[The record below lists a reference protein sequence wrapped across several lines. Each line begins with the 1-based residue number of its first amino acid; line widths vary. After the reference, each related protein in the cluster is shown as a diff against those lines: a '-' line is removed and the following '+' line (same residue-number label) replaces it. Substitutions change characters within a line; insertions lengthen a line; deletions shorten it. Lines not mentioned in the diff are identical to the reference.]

1 MKRSLAAA
9 PLGLAA
15 TLLLTTALY
24 AEQWIQIEAQPSL
37 TEATEAARGYAGRL
51 PNVVGFELPGRWN
64 AIALGPY
71 ATEAEAEAARL
82 TLRAQGMIPSDSYL
96 TDGTQYRQPFWPV
109 GATLSTLPTAT
120 TPDVAAEVTVP
131 EVTETAMPAE
141 DLPVENMPITLP
153 DETPAEARASER
165 ALNREDREALQ
176 TALKF
181 AGVYDSGID
190 GAFGPG
196 TRRAMSDWQAL
207 KGYDVTGVLTTQ
219 QRAEV
224 LGAYRAVIDSLGLTP
239 VADEVAGVTLTLPL
253 GLVEFDAYA
262 PPFAKYKS
270 KDGSGV
276 QVLLISQSGDEATL
290 GGLYEIMQTL
300 EIVPMEGPR
309 SRDSK
314 SFTLTGTNAEI
325 TSHTEARLVNGAVK
339 GWTLIWPKT
348 TDDETRHQ
356 MARDAMKTTFATLD
370 GVLPDAYGEG
380 AAQDIDLLAGL
391 DIRRPDKAGSGFY
404 VDDKGAVLTSADL
417 VASCARITID
427 DGYEATVTAT
437 EDGMALLT
445 PVETLAPLAVAKFDS
460 QLPRLQSEVSVSG
473 YAYAGR
479 LDAPTLNY
487 GLMAEH
493 KGLSGEED
501 LLRLAMTTLP
511 GEAGG
516 PLLNNS
522 GAVIGMLA
530 AKDAIPEAQA
540 RSLPEDVAFAY
551 DMEKIAGFLSGH
563 GVTVSAS
570 ESTTSDADLVRI
582 GRDLTVL
589 VNCWN

>member
-1 MKRSLAAA
+1 MKRSLAVA

-15 TLLLTTALY
+15 TLLLSTALH

-82 TLRAQGMIPSDSYL
+82 TLRAQGLIPGDSYL
-96 TDGTQYRQPFWPV
+96 TDGGQYRQPFWPV
-109 GATLSTLPTAT
+109 GATLSTLPPAT
-120 TPDVAAEVTVP
+120 TPEVSAP
-131 EVTETAMPAE
+131 GATETAMPAE
-141 DLPVENMPITLP
+141 EMPTEALPMALP
-153 DETPAEARASER
+153 DETPAQARASER
-165 ALNREDREALQ
+165 ALSREDREALQ

-181 AGVYDSGID
+181 AGVYNSGID

-196 TRRAMSDWQAL
+196 TRRAMSDWQAM
-207 KGYDVTGVLTTQ
+207 KGYDITGVLTTQ
-219 QRAEV
+219 QRAEA
-224 LGAYRAVIDSLGLTP
+224 LGAYQAVIDSLGMAP
-239 VADEVAGVTLTLPL
+239 VADEVAGVTISLPL

-276 QVLLISQSGDEATL
+276 QVMLISQTGDEATL

-300 EIVPMEGPR
+300 EIVPMDGPR
-309 SRDSK
+309 TRDNR
-314 SFTLTGTNAEI
+314 SFSLTGTNAEI

-339 GWTLIWPKT
+339 GWTLIWPTPKT
-348 TDDETRHQ
+348 TDDQTRHQ
-356 MARDAMKTTFATLD
+356 MALDAMKSSFATLD

-391 DIRRPDKAGSGFY
+391 DIRRPEKAGSGFY
-404 VDDKGAVLTSADL
+404 VDDKGAVLTSAEL
-417 VASCARITID
+417 VASCAKITID

-445 PVETLAPLAVAKFDS
+445 PVEPLAPLSVAKFDS

-516 PLLNNS
+516 PLLNSS

-551 DMEKIAGFLSGH
+551 DTEKIAGFLSGH

-570 ESTTSDADLVRI
+570 DSATSDTDLVRI

-589 VNCWN
+589 VSCWN

>member
-1 MKRSLAAA
+1 MKRSLAVA

-15 TLLLTTALY
+15 TLLLSTALH

-82 TLRAQGMIPSDSYL
+82 TLRAQGMIPGDSYL

-109 GATLSTLPTAT
+109 GATVSTLP
-120 TPDVAAEVTVP
+120 AAIAP
-131 EVTETAMPAE
+131 EAAAPAETEAAMPVE
-141 DLPVENMPITLP
+141 DIPSILP

-165 ALNREDREALQ
+165 ALTQADREALQ

-181 AGVYDSGID
+181 AGVYSSGID

-207 KGYDVTGVLTTQ
+207 KGYDITGVLTTQ
-219 QRAEV
+219 QRAEA
-224 LGAYRAVIDSLGLTP
+224 LGAYQAVIDSLGMAP
-239 VADEVAGVTLTLPL
+239 VADEVAGVTISLPL

-276 QVLLISQSGDEATL
+276 QVMLISQTGDEATL

-300 EIVPMEGPR
+300 EIVPMDGPR
-309 SRDSK
+309 TRDSK
-314 SFTLTGTNAEI
+314 SFSLTGTNSNI

-339 GWTLIWPKT
+339 GWTLIWPTPKT

-356 MARDAMKTTFATLD
+356 MALDAMQSTFATLD

-391 DIRRPDKAGSGFY
+391 DIRRPEKAGSGFY

-417 VASCARITID
+417 VASCAKITID

-445 PVETLAPLAVAKFDS
+445 PVEALAPLSVAKFDS

-516 PLLNNS
+516 PLLNSS

-570 ESTTSDADLVRI
+570 DSATSDADLVRI

-589 VNCWN
+589 VSCWN

>member
-1 MKRSLAAA
+1 MKRSLAVA

-15 TLLLTTALY
+15 TLLLSTALH

-82 TLRAQGMIPSDSYL
+82 TLRAQGMIPGDSYL

-109 GATLSTLPTAT
+109 GATVSTLP
-120 TPDVAAEVTVP
+120 AAIAP
-131 EVTETAMPAE
+131 EAAAPAETEAAMPVE
-141 DLPVENMPITLP
+141 DIPSILP

-165 ALNREDREALQ
+165 ALTQADREALQ

-181 AGVYDSGID
+181 AGVYSSGID

-207 KGYDVTGVLTTQ
+207 KGYDITGVLTTQ
-219 QRAEV
+219 QRAEA
-224 LGAYRAVIDSLGLTP
+224 LGAYQAVIDSLGMAP
-239 VADEVAGVTLTLPL
+239 VADEVAGVTISLPL

-276 QVLLISQSGDEATL
+276 QVMLISQTGDEATL

-300 EIVPMEGPR
+300 EIVPMDGPR
-309 SRDSK
+309 TRDSK
-314 SFTLTGTNAEI
+314 SFSLTGTNADI
-325 TSHTEARLVNGAVK
+325 TSHTEARLVKGAVK
-339 GWTLIWPKT
+339 GWTLIWPTPKT

-356 MARDAMKTTFATLD
+356 MALDAMQSTFATLD

-391 DIRRPDKAGSGFY
+391 DIRRPEKAGSGFY

-417 VASCARITID
+417 VASCAKITID

-445 PVETLAPLAVAKFDS
+445 PLEALAPLSVAKFDS

-493 KGLSGEED
+493 KGLSGEDD

-516 PLLNNS
+516 PLLNSS

-570 ESTTSDADLVRI
+570 DSATSDADLVRI

-589 VNCWN
+589 VSCWN